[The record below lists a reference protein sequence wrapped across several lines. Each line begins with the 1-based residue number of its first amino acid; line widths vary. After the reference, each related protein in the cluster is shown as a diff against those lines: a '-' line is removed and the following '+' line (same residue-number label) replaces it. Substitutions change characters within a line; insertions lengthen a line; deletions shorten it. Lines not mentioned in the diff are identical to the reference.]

1 MRNIP
6 IVTKN
11 LLIINIIA
19 FLATLMMEAGRFFA
33 LNLRKIPLR
42 ERSNSHVKKLDLDH
56 RC

>member
-19 FLATLMMEAGRFFA
+19 YLVTLMMETSGVDLNSLLGQIGRA
-33 LNLRKIPLR
+33 SCR
-42 ERSNSHVKKLDLDH
+42 ERV
-56 RC
+56 